1 MICVLQET
9 KWGGRCTDHAHLNH
23 ENAFSIHGESV
34 RQTRTSRKFRLH
46 TEYQWTNSEI
56 KDAATLR
63 GCNTAQL
70 ERATSFL
77 CAVVHLQLRLFEWG
91 LPERTS
97 RWASCVWWRRSCT
110 PAAWVCCSRPPD
122 TCCRRRRSSDSALPG
137 GAAGSWC
144 STHSAGGTQTYQQS
158 DHSSWEQD
166 SAVEKTSRGGNTLL
180 SAPAVFFHELC
191 KNHKIKVCRR
201 GFLNRAAPV
210 QISSHPEVLFV
221 CKWFSATSNDL
232 QEIWFLET
240 TQTACLQLGMLHCG
254 TCQPSDNARSPSDYF
269 PLSVGNLSIR
279 VIQRLF
285 ISHSNCDFLHISYI
299 LFF

>member
-1 MICVLQET
+1 MIRVLQET
-9 KWGGRCTDHAHLNH
+9 KWGGRCTDPTHLNH

-34 RQTRTSRKFRLH
+34 WQTRTSRKFRLL
-46 TEYQWTNSEI
+46 TEYQWTNSKI
-56 KDAATLR
+56 KAAATLR
-63 GCNTAQL
+63 GCNMAQL

-77 CAVVHLQLRLFEWG
+77 CAVVHSQPRLSESG

-158 DHSSWEQD
+158 RPQELKVRLSPPQLRKNIERWEYP
-166 SAVEKTSRGGNTLL
+166 ETL
-180 SAPAVFFHELC
+180 FFHELC

-221 CKWFSATSNDL
+221 CKLFSATSNDL
-232 QEIWFLET
+232 REI
-240 TQTACLQLGMLHCG
+240 
-254 TCQPSDNARSPSDYF
+254 
-269 PLSVGNLSIR
+269 
-279 VIQRLF
+279 
-285 ISHSNCDFLHISYI
+285 
-299 LFF
+299 